1 MRTIHDYEMDYYR
14 YYGSRQPK
22 HIKCFM
28 EKDRSLRMLYYFRMV
43 QYYST
48 KSKIRRNLYRYL
60 LNRERN
66 RLKIEL
72 PLTVKIG
79 PGCRFIHP
87 YNITFNGNVIAGK
100 NLTMLK
106 GSTIG
111 NTHGTKGGT
120 PRLGNNVYVGLN
132 ATVVGNIK
140 IGNDVLICAN
150 SFVNFDVPDHSIVL
164 GNPGVIHFKDEATK
178 DYIANPV

>member
-1 MRTIHDYEMDYYR
+1 MKTILDYEMDYKR
-14 YYGSRQPK
+14 YYGAEYKRLKS
-22 HIKCFM
+22 FF
-28 EKDRSLRMLYYFRMV
+28 EKDKSLKLLFFFRMA
-43 QYYST
+43 QYYSA
-48 KSKIRRNLYRYL
+48 KSKILCNSYRYL

-72 PLTVKIG
+72 PLTVQIG

-87 YNITFNGNVIAGK
+87 YNITFNGKVVAGK

-120 PRLGNNVYVGLN
+120 PILGDNVYVGLN
-132 ATVVGNIK
+132 ATVVGDIQ

-150 SFVNFDVPDHSIVL
+150 SFVNFSVPDHSIVL
-164 GNPGVIHFKDEATK
+164 GNPGVIHPRDEATK
-178 DYIANPV
+178 EYISNPV